1 MIEIFCVP
9 GKNSTFMGDASRAN
23 VDDKVIYSY
32 DVINNG
38 TATMLNI
45 TISDSM
51 VRFSQDSAERVY
63 YVEPLREVTFSN

>member
-1 MIEIFCVP
+1 
-9 GKNSTFMGDASRAN
+9 MGDASRAN
-23 VDDKVIYSY
+23 VDDEVMYAY

-51 VRFSQDSAERVY
+51 VRFSQDSAERV
-63 YVEPLREVTFSN
+63 